1 MSLTHEQVRHVAHLA
16 RLSVSPEAEE
26 RLARQLG
33 AILGYVE
40 RLQSLDVTGVPPMA
54 HSVAANT
61 PERPD
66 VLGESLPLKAV
77 LAQAPLAVG
86 EGVAVPRVIE

>member
-1 MSLTHEQVRHVAHLA
+1 MSLTKEQVQHVAHLA
-16 RLSVSPEAEE
+16 RLAVSPEAEE

-33 AILGYVE
+33 SILGYVE
-40 RLQSLDVTGVPPMA
+40 RLQKLDVAGVPPMA
-54 HSVAANT
+54 HSVAAHT

-66 VLGESLPLKAV
+66 VVGESLPQSVV
-77 LAQAPLAVG
+77 LGQAPLAVG